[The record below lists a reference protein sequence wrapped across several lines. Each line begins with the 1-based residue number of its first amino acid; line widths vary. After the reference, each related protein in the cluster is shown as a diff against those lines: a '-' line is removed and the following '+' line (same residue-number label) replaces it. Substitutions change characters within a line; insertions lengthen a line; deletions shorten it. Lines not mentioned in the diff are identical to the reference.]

1 MGKFR
6 SKMKGQTKG
15 KRWLKGQSSNS
26 NPKTQKYR
34 EMAKSRFFQ
43 ENLGNTGLTQ
53 QAVSKHDAIM
63 TYGHS
68 TGKEKSVAEN
78 ELTIAKEFENM
89 SVRSGDEETETQ
101 YSHGSMKSFKTFQTF
116 ASDWSQCSNISFNK
130 LLNKFDSNNAVH
142 KEMLAILA
150 AVTEVIKEQGGKET
164 TTEYFAALMETL
176 KATEGEEGLTATLT
190 LLSMGIKS
198 VPQAVLR
205 KQFSDSAAV
214 FTDILEKN
222 AQSENGT
229 LLRGVI
235 GCISILLREQEYAA
249 WGDSSTMKV
258 FDAVLAF
265 TLHSKPKVRKAAQH
279 AVTSILRGSCFMI
292 PSEDKKVKV
301 PKLHPASNRTSE
313 FSLSVLSP
321 GALLA
326 GPRAALHTLAHCRDL
341 LPAFSREHIKVSS
354 NSTSEFCLSVLS
366 PGALLAGPRAAL
378 HTLAHCRDLLPAFS
392 REHIKRPTTRQSC
405 LSVLSPGALLAGP
418 RAALHTLAH
427 CRDLLPA
434 FSREHIKS
442 HCEAILSLM
451 THNNVY
457 VKTCCL
463 HTLHALLSAP
473 KESSNLCASAAVQ
486 LTRALLAARPPADDA
501 AQVLAWAATVQQAYC
516 CLAGLINPGSPGRAA
531 PADDAAQ
538 VLALATTV
546 QQAYSFLSTRVLL
559 DDAAQVLAWA
569 ATVQQ
574 AYCCLAGL
582 DLNLCIPNLPT
593 FVSICVSELW
603 QADVA
608 DINSASTNALK
619 AVLLDCVK
627 PALQDPVIFSKHKQH
642 IETVFKTVGTGLDN
656 PFNQAVKHV
665 VLTIAVCFEIG
676 NDKVAYI
683 LGPLL
688 KKLNERRESHNFHNN
703 KEVEYAT
710 GCAIKSMG
718 PEFVFTAIPIR
729 SDPDAINLERSWLLP
744 VMKEKIT
751 NANLKF
757 FATEIL
763 ELATFCRKK
772 SRELAQENDMPG
784 SHTYELL
791 CNQFWALL
799 PSFCNNPQD
808 IKDNFKAMAR
818 VLGNVLKDNP
828 EFRLSVMQGLRK
840 LVSAAIDKEGQ
851 EDVAELARFAKNY
864 LPILLNIYMS
874 PAKGSSAEG
883 QRLAAL
889 ETIQVYLI
897 ISDQSLR
904 EELFRNSLQQ
914 LETSTDNHAQRES
927 ILDVLRLLVLY
938 QSCEQITDLFD
949 KWVFPL
955 CATVLEDPKKFKKTK
970 KEKAEQT
977 EKIDE
982 EDVQKTQ
989 MKFKEKARLLEME
1002 HKKAYRI
1009 LEEIFKSDKES
1020 CKQFLTENH
1029 KKIKK
1034 LLVSSLNKVAD
1045 SSKAARL
1052 RCIEL
1057 LINRTPTLNAESK
1070 LLKSAIAEC
1079 IVCTRDINSKCRQ
1092 CAYNLINTIGNVL
1105 KDQEGGMDAFVTMLL
1120 SGLDAPLPR
1129 IAAAT
1134 LKALA
1139 SALYTFSEQMGL
1151 PRVQGLLETVAEKI
1165 TTNNRDLVNSGMSFL
1180 KVYTKV
1186 LPTEVLAGSLP
1197 LIFRSLSGMTDDC
1210 KRHARMEIGYFL
1222 SRMIRKYGADT
1233 VEKLI
1238 PVTDE
1243 VMLKRLRNIR
1253 KMENRKKR
1261 QKEGQKEQQSDA
1273 ESDTPIRGSKT
1284 LEDILADSD
1293 SDLEYMDEEE
1303 PRPKKKGKTQAWI
1316 QDDPENIVDL
1326 ADVSASRKITATN
1339 PQHKKKA
1346 LEVQSQKKKDG
1357 GFRTAADG
1365 RLIIADD
1372 GADDDDDDDEP
1383 RPSGDVDSD
1392 SDDTDKEDNAPP
1404 SALLKPGSKRRFE
1417 DILSIRSGRSGRSR
1431 ASTAA
1436 APSYKAGGKGIH
1448 RPLGSAAS
1456 VASTAG
1462 TDYRSKKAK
1471 GDVKKKGKHDPYAY
1485 LPLSRKYLNK
1495 RTKATNAQQFKGVV
1509 KSKNKRSN
1517 VKAGKRK

>member
-214 FTDILEKN
+214 FTDILEKY

-313 FSLSVLSP
+313 F
-321 GALLA
+321 
-326 GPRAALHTLAHCRDL
+326 
-341 LPAFSREHIKVSS
+341 
-354 NSTSEFCLSVLS
+354 
-366 PGALLAGPRAAL
+366 
-378 HTLAHCRDLLPAFS
+378 
-392 REHIKRPTTRQSC
+392 C

-516 CLAGLINPGSPGRAA
+516 CLAGL
-531 PADDAAQ
+531 
-538 VLALATTV
+538 
-546 QQAYSFLSTRVLL
+546 
-559 DDAAQVLAWA
+559 
-569 ATVQQ
+569 
-574 AYCCLAGL
+574 
-582 DLNLCIPNLPT
+582 DLNLCLPNLPT

-627 PALQDPVIFSKHKQH
+627 PALADPVVFSKHKQH

-676 NDKVAYI
+676 NEKVAYI

-1238 PVTDE
+1238 PATDE

-1273 ESDTPIRGSKT
+1273 EPDTPIRGSKT

-1293 SDLEYMDEEE
+1293 SDLDYMEDEE

-1372 GADDDDDDDEP
+1372 GDDDDDDDEP

-1392 SDDTDKEDNAPP
+1392 TDDTDKEDNAPP

-1417 DILSIRSGRSGRSR
+1417 DILSIKSGRSGRSR

-1485 LPLSRKYLNK
+1485 LPLSRKNLNK